1 MKELKKVF
9 EFIKEKYQ
17 NPRTRAAV
25 ILGIYGIFFAFLF
38 VAINNADST
47 SSANNENIQNYNNI
61 SEKYNYTY
69 NIEIENSDH
78 TDKYLFTGSYDEG
91 NMTQKMELYN
101 NETKQ
106 YEEIME
112 YSNINPKFIDLK
124 TIISYVNNIKEE
136 FTTNYKD
143 GTIQKNYL
151 VELNK
156 IDENVTVDKTIEIN
170 VYEKDNFITKITI
183 DGTNFDV
190 ETNDQVVSSKYI
202 LEFEELSNEENIE
215 E

>member
-9 EFIKEKYQ
+9 DFVKEQYK

-25 ILGIYGIFFAFLF
+25 ILGIYFVFFVFLF
-38 VAINNADST
+38 IGLNSANST
-47 SSANNENIQNYNNI
+47 STINGENIQNYNNI
-61 SEKYNYTY
+61 SENYNYAY

-78 TDKYLFTGSYDEG
+78 TDKYLFTGLYNEG
-91 NMTQKMELYN
+91 NTTQKMTLYN
-101 NETKQ
+101 NETGE
-106 YEEIME
+106 YEEILE
-112 YSNINPKFIDLK
+112 YTNINPKFLDLK

-136 FTTNYKD
+136 FSTNYKD

-156 IDENVTVDKTIEIN
+156 IDENVNSEKTVEIN
-170 VYEKDNFITKITI
+170 VYEKDNFITKIII

-190 ETNDQVVSSKYI
+190 ETNEGVVSSKYT
-202 LEFEELSNEENIE
+202 LEFEPIKDQENAEE
-215 E
+215 

>member
-9 EFIKEKYQ
+9 DFIKEKYQ

-25 ILGIYGIFFAFLF
+25 ILGIYFIFFVFLF
-38 VAINNADST
+38 IGLNNADNTST
-47 SSANNENIQNYNNI
+47 TNDENIQNYNNI

-78 TDKYLFTGSYDEG
+78 TDKYLFTGSYDLG
-91 NMTQKMELYN
+91 NTTQKMELYN
-101 NETKQ
+101 NETEQ
-106 YEEIME
+106 YEEILE
-112 YSNINPKFIDLK
+112 YNNINPKFIDLK

-136 FTTNYKD
+136 FSTNYKD

-151 VELNK
+151 VELKK
-156 IDENVTVDKTIEIN
+156 IDENVSSDKTVEIN
-170 VYEKDNFITKITI
+170 VYEKDNFITKII
-183 DGTNFDV
+183 VDGTNFDI
-190 ETNDQVVSSKYI
+190 ETNEGVVSSKYT
-202 LEFEELSNEENIE
+202 LEFEPINEQENAE